1 MNAKTN
7 GIDEADDA
15 LLAEYGLAELP
26 VTFSIQNADN
36 SVVHEREA
44 CYLCL
49 SGGFYGRSVHGTWYE
64 EGSIIVTDAV
74 PNSELQPLNR
84 AAGIRCAK
92 WQHNLPKTKVP
103 IDIGDMAEAAQ
114 MLAKNPEVTNLNP
127 LEYQQAL
134 IRVCEQIKIKRG
146 GKDALDLPAMS
157 PHNFTRHAA
166 NSKAPPIL
174 GAKMADMGQMT
185 PGQTRAATMV
195 PPGTPAGPRR
205 ASVPAGVPTPPMPSR

>member
-1 MNAKTN
+1 MNVKANTDDA
-7 GIDEADDA
+7 DEA
-15 LLAEYGLAELP
+15 LLAEFNLTELP
-26 VTFSIQNADN
+26 VTFTIQNADN
-36 SVVHEREA
+36 SVVQEREA

-84 AAGIRCAK
+84 AAAIRVAK
-92 WQHNLPKTKVP
+92 WLRNMPKTRVP
-103 IDIGDMAEAAQ
+103 IDIGDMAEASQ
-114 MLAKNPEVTNLNP
+114 MLAKNPEVQQLNP
-127 LEYQQAL
+127 IEYQKVL
-134 IRVCEQIKIKRG
+134 LDICEQLKIKRG
-146 GKDALDLPAMS
+146 GREAFDLPAMS

-174 GAKMADMGQMT
+174 GAKMADMGQVT

-195 PPGTPAGPRR
+195 PAGTAPGPRK
-205 ASVPAGVPTPPMPSR
+205 AAVPMGHVTPPSR